1 MISSFVSA
9 LTYVSPTVFCVAMAC
24 ILFKTGHPYAALP
37 FYALAG
43 MGACY
48 VG

>member
-1 MISSFVSA
+1 MISSIASA
-9 LTYVSPTVFCVAMAC
+9 LLYCSPTIVCVAMAC
-24 ILFKTGHPYAALP
+24 LLFKTGHPYAALP

-48 VG
+48 IG